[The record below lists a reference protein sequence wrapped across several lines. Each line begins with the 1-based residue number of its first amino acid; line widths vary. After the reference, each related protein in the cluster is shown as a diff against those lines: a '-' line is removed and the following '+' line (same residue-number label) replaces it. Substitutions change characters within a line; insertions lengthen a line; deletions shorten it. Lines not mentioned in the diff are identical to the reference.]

1 MMTHCLRPILLGGVL
16 LMATA
21 CAEDIK
27 TWSSHP
33 THFASGHHMGFSARN
48 VGATPTRYKVTPEDI
63 DAAQK
68 EQWWGPGASGLL
80 AGGPPA
86 AIAGQW
92 RGTWAGRGLS
102 VERAS
107 TVRAEFFVN
116 EDGYGRGRI
125 ALADVGAVEGVPRS
139 LREAGSMGVPVWV
152 KVEGNAVM
160 MREARKPSAFDE
172 PFSAEFEAQG
182 DRLTGQFRY
191 LPGPARIALVRMP

>member
-1 MMTHCLRPILLGGVL
+1 MTTHCLRPILLGGVL

-33 THFASGHHMGFSARN
+33 THFASGHHMEFSARH
-48 VGATPTRYKVTPEDI
+48 VGATRTKASPEDVA
-63 DAAQK
+63 AAQR
-68 EQWWGPGASGLL
+68 EQWWGRGIGGILV
-80 AGGPPA
+80 GGPPA

-92 RGTWAGRGLS
+92 RGTWVGHGLS
-102 VERAS
+102 NVERAS
-107 TVRAEFFVN
+107 SAQAEFFIN
-116 EDGYGRGRI
+116 PDGYGRGRI

-160 MREARKPSAFDE
+160 MREAQKPSAFDD

-182 DRLTGQFRY
+182 DRLTGQFRH
-191 LPGPARIALVRMP
+191 LRGPARIALVRMP

>member
-33 THFASGHHMGFSARN
+33 THFASGHHMEFSARN
-48 VGATPTRYKVTPEDI
+48 VGATRLKVTPEDI
-63 DAAQK
+63 SAAQR
-68 EQWWGPGASGLL
+68 EQWWGRAGSGLL
-80 AGGPPA
+80 ASGPPA

-92 RGTWAGRGLS
+92 RGAWAGRGLS
-102 VERAS
+102 NVERAS
-107 TVRAEFFVN
+107 TARAEFFVN

-125 ALADVGAVEGVPRS
+125 ALADAGTVEGVPRS

-160 MREARKPSAFDE
+160 MREAQKSSAFDD

-191 LPGPARIALVRMP
+191 LRGPARIALVRMP

>member
-27 TWSSHP
+27 MWSSHP
-33 THFASGHHMGFSARN
+33 THFASGHHMEFSARN
-48 VGATPTRYKVTPEDI
+48 VGVTRVKATPEDI
-63 DAAQK
+63 SAAQK
-68 EQWWGPGASGLL
+68 EQWWGRGVNGLL

-92 RGTWAGRGLS
+92 RGKWVGYGLS
-102 VERAS
+102 NVERAS
-107 TVRAEFFVN
+107 AVRAEFLVN
-116 EDGYGRGRI
+116 PDGYGRGRI
-125 ALADVGAVEGVPRS
+125 ALADAGAVEGVPRS

-152 KVEGNAVM
+152 KVEGNVVM
-160 MREARKPSAFDE
+160 LREAQKPSAFDE

-182 DRLTGQFRY
+182 DRLIGQFRY
-191 LPGPARIALVRMP
+191 RPAAAQIALVRMP